1 MSENTDIYV
10 LELLASKICH
20 DLISPIGAVNNGV
33 EFLQEMGADAGDEV
47 TGLIAYSA
55 QQASAKLQAY
65 RIAYGAGGADD
76 SLKPEDVHKSI
87 ESIVSVDGKIKQVWD
102 PYADLGYGDDRP
114 HAFSKLLMCALLF
127 AKDCLHKGG
136 ELDVRAGHGDE
147 SHIIAKGENAA
158 LRDNIDGV
166 MAMQIQIV
174 LHWLCE
180 FRSFDLPI
188 SIRFS
193 LILLFDLR
201 ARQLSLMRRH
211 FTIMRDADND
221 LATLLLGC
229 VDKVPCIPVLSSFK
243 QDHI

>member
-127 AKDCLHKGG
+127 AKDCLPKGG

-166 MAMQIQIV
+166 MAMHVPTSSLEPKHIHAYVCALLARKYGYEIK
-174 LHWLCE
+174 CE
-180 FRSFDLPI
+180 QVEENSVTITL
-188 SIRFS
+188 RFP
-193 LILLFDLR
+193 
-201 ARQLSLMRRH
+201 
-211 FTIMRDADND
+211 TNE
-221 LATLLLGC
+221 T
-229 VDKVPCIPVLSSFK
+229 
-243 QDHI
+243 